1 MKQTTKVPRFYLCC
15 FSGVEVQNEWYKPSP
30 RNLCPATTS
39 RQLSLHLFGKKKK
52 IVQIGTLLGLAYF
65 KIHAKYIDVLIIGHV
80 LTN

>member
-15 FSGVEVQNEWYKPSP
+15 FSGVEVQNEWYEPSP

-39 RQLSLHLFGKKKK
+39 RQLLLIYLEKKK